1 MTNVRSVRGGQGA
14 RGLEGVQE
22 AQGVR
27 FTPGARSLEEALDV
41 RFAPGARGLEG
52 AQGVEET
59 QGVQEALDV
68 RFTPGARG
76 LEGALDARSVLGLR
90 FARGVHG
97 LRDTLGRRFALGR
110 HDLRDALGLRSTRG
124 LPSAR
129 GVRRGLAVP
138 LLAALLTG
146 CGIRATEVPTD
157 FGPAPSRVPCS
168 LSDVA
173 APSASDAAAQSAR
186 GVPVQVFLLCASQL
200 VTVDRSVRVPDG
212 TGEAE
217 RRVLVAQGLLDELAE
232 TPSADET
239 EAGYTTDVRDGMS
252 VTGPGPQDP
261 EDTLRLSTSPD
272 DLASYALA
280 QIVCTFS
287 DSAAAEGD
295 GSVVL
300 GGPNTTPL
308 RRYACTPEVRSRPG
322 AQVPPSSDV
331 NGS

>member
-1 MTNVRSVRGGQGA
+1 MRNV
-14 RGLEGVQE
+14 
-22 AQGVR
+22 
-27 FTPGARSLEEALDV
+27 
-41 RFAPGARGLEG
+41 
-52 AQGVEET
+52 
-59 QGVQEALDV
+59 
-68 RFTPGARG
+68 
-76 LEGALDARSVLGLR
+76 
-90 FARGVHG
+90 
-97 LRDTLGRRFALGR
+97 
-110 HDLRDALGLRSTRG
+110 
-124 LPSAR
+124 R
-129 GVRRGLAVP
+129 GVRGWLAAP
-138 LLAALLTG
+138 LLAVLLTG

-173 APSASDAAAQSAR
+173 EPSASDAAAQSAG

-200 VTVDRSVRVPDG
+200 VTVDRAVRVPDG
-212 TGEAE
+212 TAEAE

-232 TPSADET
+232 TPSASET
-239 EAGYTTDVRDGMS
+239 EAGYTTDVRGGMS

-300 GGPNTTPL
+300 GGPNTAPL
-308 RRYACTPEVRSRPG
+308 RRYECTPEVRSRPG
-322 AQVPPSSDV
+322 AQVPPSSGV
-331 NGS
+331 NGG